1 MKKTMKKVCC
11 AFLAGVSVFG
21 SAAMLGGCT
30 TNRPEVEMQIAFNGK
45 TYTLEYTLY
54 RKFAPNTV
62 THFLQL
68 AENGYYDGLCV
79 HDYADNKL
87 YTGGYSYDKTQAED
101 GGLVYKSYFDTV
113 KAYENYAHS
122 VWADTEKKVPTYT
135 LYGEFSSNNV
145 KVKNGGFLKQEF
157 GSLTMY
163 YTDKSSND
171 DTVIVEKI
179 DGSGTDS
186 KEYRYNSATSLFYI
200 QLGSSASPNSKYCT
214 FGKISEGSVE
224 ELEELQDAI
233 ASYIET
239 AYGSEDSSEASFA
252 PAVEV
257 AVDEDDPFVGD
268 AALVATYNVPEEPI
282 VINYV
287 KVLKF

>member
-1 MKKTMKKVCC
+1 MKKTMNKVFC
-11 AFLAGVSVFG
+11 AVLAGVSVFG

-30 TNRPEVEMQIAFNGK
+30 TSRPEVQMQIAFNGK
-45 TYTLEYTLY
+45 TYTMEYTLY

-87 YTGGYSYDKTQAED
+87 YTGGYTYDKTQSED

-113 KAYENYAHS
+113 KAYENYTHS

-157 GSLTMY
+157 GSLTMF
-163 YTDKSSND
+163 YTDKTSND
-171 DTVIVEKI
+171 DTIIVEKI

-200 QLGSSASPNSKYCT
+200 QLGKSTTANSKYCT
-214 FGKISEGSVE
+214 FAKIADGSVD
-224 ELEELQDAI
+224 ELEDLQAAI
-233 ASYIET
+233 ASYIEDT
-239 AYGSEDSSEASFA
+239 YGSESSAAASFA
-252 PAVEV
+252 PSVEI
-257 AVDEDDPFVGD
+257 AVDEDDPFVSD
-268 AALVATYNVPEEPI
+268 AAFVATYSVPEEPI

>member
-1 MKKTMKKVCC
+1 MKKTMNKVICGL
-11 AFLAGVSVFG
+11 LAGVSVFG
-21 SAAMLGGCT
+21 SAVMLGGCT

-79 HDYADNKL
+79 HDYSSDKL
-87 YTGGYSYDKTQAED
+87 YTGGYSYDESKAED
-101 GGLVYKSYFDTV
+101 GGLVYKSYYDVV
-113 KAYENYAHS
+113 KAYENYEHS

-145 KVKNGGFLKQEF
+145 KVQNGGFLKQEF
-157 GSLTMY
+157 GSLTMF

-200 QLGSSASPNSKYCT
+200 QLGNSTSPNSKYAT
-214 FGKISEGSVE
+214 FAKLSEGSVE

-233 ASYIET
+233 EAYIEATYASETTPET
-239 AYGSEDSSEASFA
+239 AFA
-252 PAVEV
+252 PEVEV
-257 AVDEDDPFVGD
+257 AVDEDDPFVSD
-268 AALVATYNVPEEPI
+268 AGLVATYSVPEEPI

>member
-1 MKKTMKKVCC
+1 MKKTMNKVVC
-11 AFLAGVSVFG
+11 AVLAGVSVFG
-21 SAAMLGGCT
+21 SAMMLGGCT

-45 TYTLEYTLY
+45 TYTMEYTLY

-87 YTGGYSYDKTQAED
+87 YTGGYSYDANKTED

-122 VWADTEKKVPTYT
+122 VWADSDKKVPTYT

-186 KEYRYNSATSLFYI
+186 KEYRYNSATSLFAI
-200 QLGSSASPNSKYCT
+200 QLGSTATTNSKYCT
-214 FGKISEGSVE
+214 FAKISDGSVD
-224 ELEELQDAI
+224 ELKDLQTAI
-233 ASYIET
+233 KDYITSEH
-239 AYGSEDSSEASFA
+239 GSESSADSAFA
-252 PAVEV
+252 PSVEV

>member
-1 MKKTMKKVCC
+1 MKKVFC
-11 AFLAGVSVFG
+11 AVLAGVSVFG

-30 TNRPEVEMQIAFNGK
+30 TNHPEVEMQIAFNGK

-87 YTGGYSYDKTQAED
+87 YTGGYAYDKSQAED

-145 KVKNGGFLKQEF
+145 KVQNGGFLKQEF

-200 QLGSSASPNSKYCT
+200 HLGSPSSANSKYAT
-214 FGKISEGSVE
+214 FAKLAEDSVE
-224 ELEELQDAI
+224 ELEELQSAI
-233 ASYIET
+233 TEYIET
-239 AYGSEDSSEASFA
+239 AYGSETSPESSFA
-252 PAVEV
+252 PLVEI
-257 AVDEDDPFVGD
+257 AVDEDDPYVGD
-268 AALVATYNVPEEPI
+268 AALVATYCVPEEPI